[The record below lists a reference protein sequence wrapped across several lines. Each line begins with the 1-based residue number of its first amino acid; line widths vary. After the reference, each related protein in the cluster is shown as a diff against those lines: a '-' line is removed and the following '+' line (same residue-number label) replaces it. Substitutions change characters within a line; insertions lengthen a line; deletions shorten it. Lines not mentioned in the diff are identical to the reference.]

1 MREMF
6 SKKKCHSF
14 KTPQIIDATAP
25 FAYGEAYKDLR
36 TNFNFVAFN
45 GKKKKIV
52 VTSTLQDEGKSS
64 VAVNLAISL
73 AQTGSRVLLI
83 DADMRNPSLH
93 RYLKVKKE
101 HDIGLSTLLNGNYR
115 VGDWVLQTKYGI
127 DIIPGGPTPPN
138 PAELIGSPAMK
149 SLLQGAEETYD
160 YVICDAPPVGV
171 ITDAAAL
178 SAFCDGVLFVIRQGM
193 AGKSQIMG
201 ALRKLETV
209 DAKILGTVLNQYD
222 IAQDM
227 ASGNKHYF
235 YRYGSYRT
243 VNERVGNND
252 GND

>member
-1 MREMF
+1 MF
-6 SKKKCHSF
+6 NKRNQYSF

-25 FAYGEAYKDLR
+25 FEYEEAYKDLR
-36 TNFNFVAFN
+36 TNFNFVALN

-73 AQTGSRVLLI
+73 AQAGNRVLLI
-83 DADMRNPSLH
+83 DTDMRNPSLH
-93 RYLKVKKE
+93 RYLKLQKE
-101 HDIGLSTLLNGNYR
+101 HNIGLSTLLNGNYR
-115 VGDWVLQTKYGI
+115 VGDCLLQTEYGI

-138 PAELIGSPAMK
+138 PAELISCPAMK
-149 SLLQGAEETYD
+149 NLLQVAEEKYD

-178 SAFCDGVLFVIRQGM
+178 SPLCDGVLFVIRQRM
-193 AGKSQIMG
+193 ANRNQVNS

-227 ASGNKHYF
+227 ARGNKRYYS
-235 YRYGSYRT
+235 YRYGSYRAKK
-243 VNERVGNND
+243 ERVGNDD
-252 GND
+252 GNN